1 MHPKEQLTA
10 DLKDAMKSGDS
21 MRKMVI
27 RGALAAFKESEQNKR
42 EELVKQALKKHN
54 ISRPNVRSNDPE
66 YDQVMAAYGKEV
78 DAAVEAEKVDENIA
92 LDESEALALIQRLVK
107 QYQEAQADAEKA
119 GRADTVEAEKQ
130 KAAVLQAYLPE
141 QMSREEIEAEARA
154 LIDQVGASGPR
165 DMGKVMGPLM
175 GKLQG
180 KADGKLVSEVVRS
193 LLAD

>member
-1 MHPKEQLTA
+1 MHPKAQLTA
-10 DLKDAMKSGDS
+10 DLKDAMRSGDD

-27 RGALAAFKESEQNKR
+27 RGALAAFKESEQTKR
-42 EELVKQALKKHN
+42 EQLVKAALKKHN
-54 ISRPNVRSNDPE
+54 VTRPNVRANDPA
-66 YDQVMAAYGKEV
+66 YDEAMAAYSKEV
-78 DAAVEAEKVDENIA
+78 DAAVEAEKVGDNIA
-92 LDESEALALIQRLVK
+92 LDEQEGLALIQKLVK

-119 GRADTVEAEKQ
+119 GRDDLIEAEKQ
-130 KAAVLQAYLPE
+130 KAAILQAYLPQ
-141 QMSREEIEAEARA
+141 QMSREEVEAEARA